1 MNEKEKETLI
11 QLLKTEIRI
20 KVYGLIAIF
29 LTGVVLGV
37 ILR

>member
-1 MNEKEKETLI
+1 MSKEKEKTII
-11 QLLKTEIRI
+11 QLLKTEIKI

-29 LTGVVLGV
+29 LSGIVLGV